1 MANIKSVRPAVSAG
15 TAAMHADVLEIPSDL
30 RTIQQLATERI
41 RRAILDG
48 TFRPND
54 RLNHAELAER
64 LKISRI
70 PIREALRVLE
80 GEGLVKSYPY
90 RATVVSTM
98 SAEEIEEAYE
108 IRILLETSAAQRALG
123 RMDAANVRRIRAAYE
138 QMLEPIDPDTWVSL
152 NSKFHQELYS
162 ASNWTRLMSI
172 VEMLR
177 NLTAPYVR
185 LYVSDSSERDG
196 ANSEHGEIVAAVE
209 ARESVTL
216 RAVLRKHLTHSC
228 QGILSQIKKIEQEA
242 KRLEAA
248 K

>member
-1 MANIKSVRPAVSAG
+1 MQE
-15 TAAMHADVLEIPSDL
+15 DVFEIPSDL

-64 LKISRI
+64 LNISRI
-70 PIREALRVLE
+70 PTREALRVLE

-90 RATVVSTM
+90 RGTVVSTM

-108 IRILLETSAAQRALG
+108 IRILLETRAAQRAMG
-123 RMDAANVRRIRAAYE
+123 RMDAANVLRIRDAYE
-138 QMLEPIDPDTWVSL
+138 QMLEPVSLDAWVSL
-152 NSKFHQELYS
+152 NSKFHEELYA

-172 VEMLR
+172 VVMLR
-177 NLTAPYVR
+177 NLTTPYVR
-185 LYVSDSSERDG
+185 MYVSDMSDRDA

-209 ARESVTL
+209 AADGVALKAAL
-216 RAVLRKHLTHSC
+216 RRHLAHSC
-228 QGILSQIKKIEQEA
+228 QGILSQLKKIEQEA
-242 KRLEAA
+242 KVAEFA

>member
-1 MANIKSVRPAVSAG
+1 MQD
-15 TAAMHADVLEIPSDL
+15 DVLEIPSDL

-41 RRAILDG
+41 RRAILNG

-64 LKISRI
+64 LNISRI
-70 PIREALRVLE
+70 PTREALRVLE

-90 RATVVSTM
+90 RGTVVSTM

-108 IRILLETSAAQRALG
+108 IRILLETGAAQRALG
-123 RMDAANVRRIRAAYE
+123 RMDADNVRRIRTAYE
-138 QMLEPIDPDTWVSL
+138 EMLEPVDLGTWVSL

-177 NLTAPYVR
+177 NLTTPYVR
-185 LYVSDSSERDG
+185 IYVSNSQDRDA

-209 ARESVTL
+209 ARDSITL
-216 RAVLRKHLTHSC
+216 KAVLRRHLAHSC
-228 QGILSQIKKIEQEA
+228 QGILSQIKKLQQDGNALELA
-242 KRLEAA
+242 K
-248 K
+248 